1 MDLKT
6 TALQI
11 AQTQV
16 GQTEKPL
23 GSNWGMPVQNYLASV
38 GINFPASWCMAFM
51 YYCFDH
57 AALQLGVTN
66 PLFKTG
72 GVLAQYNNRRA
83 NLVAIDPLKP
93 LQDQLLPGDIFI
105 MRMEGGEGHTG
116 IIENLNGDTIH
127 TIEGNTN
134 NNGSREGTAV
144 ERKIRYNKPP
154 IIAFLRF

>member
-23 GSNWGMPVQNYLASV
+23 GSNWGMPVQTFLASV
-38 GINFPASWCMAFM
+38 GINFPASWCMAFV
-51 YYCFDH
+51 YFCFDH
-57 AALQLGVTN
+57 AALQLACVN

-72 GVLAQYNNRRA
+72 GVLAQYNHSHA
-83 NLVAIDPLKP
+83 NIVGIDPTKL
-93 LQDQLLPGDIFI
+93 LADQLQPGDIFI
-105 MRMEGGEGHTG
+105 MRMESGEGHTG
-116 IIENLNGDTIH
+116 IIESVEGDTLN

-144 ERKIRYNKPP
+144 ERKKRYNKPP